1 MMDQIVMLEYKL
13 QNRFVLSSI
22 LVDELFFVSDK
33 SVEVWMQILT
43 LQHIY
48 IYLSFLLLKLSSAKI
63 LWSQNKH
70 NGISVINNEDSI
82 KRINEVIIGMHWFL
96 MWVNL
101 YPFYCVKRGQPAL
114 LDVGVSHWHI
124 WIGDGCFA
132 LIRPEVLQRVILE

>member
-48 IYLSFLLLKLSSAKI
+48 IYLSFLLL
-63 LWSQNKH
+63 N
-70 NGISVINNEDSI
+70 
-82 KRINEVIIGMHWFL
+82 VIICK
-96 MWVNL
+96 NI
-101 YPFYCVKRGQPAL
+101 VKPKQT
-114 LDVGVSHWHI
+114 
-124 WIGDGCFA
+124 
-132 LIRPEVLQRVILE
+132 